1 MASSFDKYQKRKLI
15 SSYVSV
21 VISIALVLFLLG
33 CLGLLVIN
41 SKKVADHFK
50 EQVVMTIDLNDTAK
64 EVEVNQLKKS
74 LVMADYT
81 KEALYV
87 SKEEA
92 AEYMKAQNGEDFMDF
107 VGYNPLKNSIEVY
120 LNADFVTTEKLT
132 EITESLSNKAFVE
145 DIRYDNDLVELMN
158 ENVKKITLWVL
169 IISGLFTLIA
179 VLLINSSIRL
189 AVYSKRFIIKTMQMV
204 GATKTF
210 IRRPFVWKS
219 VQLGIIGAL
228 VALAGMAVVLY
239 YLDITFP
246 ELELLRNTI
255 TIVRKQDNKA
265 EFIFGKKNYKFL
277 FIGLAFIAIGFIL
290 MAGGGSDDPNVYD
303 PSIFSWRRIR
313 LAPTLVLI
321 GFGIQVYAILLNPNK
336 DSKK

>member
-50 EQVVMTIDLNDTAK
+50 EQVVMTIYLNDTAK

-74 LVMADYT
+74 LAMADYT
-81 KEALYV
+81 KDALYV

-92 AEYMKAQNGEDFMDF
+92 AEFMKAETGEDFMDF
-107 VGYNPLKNSIEVY
+107 VGYNPLKNSIDVH
-120 LNADFVTTEKLT
+120 LKADFVTTEQLA
-132 EITESLSNKAFVE
+132 EITEGLSNKEFIE
-145 DIRYDNDLVELMN
+145 ETRYDNDLVELMN
-158 ENVKKITLWVL
+158 DNVKKITFWVL

-204 GATKTF
+204 GATKRF

-239 YLDITFP
+239 YLDLTFP
-246 ELELLRNTI
+246 ELELLKNTI
-255 TIVRKQDNKA
+255 SIAALFLGIFLLGIV
-265 EFIFGKKNYKFL
+265 ITW
-277 FIGLAFIAIGFIL
+277 ISTFIATQRF
-290 MAGGGSDDPNVYD
+290 
-303 PSIFSWRRIR
+303 
-313 LAPTLVLI
+313 
-321 GFGIQVYAILLNPNK
+321 LNLK
-336 DSKK
+336 TDQLYY

>member
-15 SSYVSV
+15 SSYISV

-50 EQVVMTIDLNDTAK
+50 EQVVMTIYLNDTAK

-74 LVMADYT
+74 LAMAEYS
-81 KEALYV
+81 KEATYV

-92 AEYMKAQNGEDFMDF
+92 AEMMKAETGEDFMDF
-107 VGYNPLKNSIEVY
+107 VGYNPLKNSIDVY
-120 LNADFVTTEKLT
+120 LKADFVTTEKLS
-132 EITESLSNKAFVE
+132 EISESLSTKSFIE
-145 DIRYDNDLVELMN
+145 EIRYDNDLVELMN
-158 ENVKKITLWVL
+158 DNVKKISFWVL

-204 GATKTF
+204 GATKSF

-219 VQLGIIGAL
+219 VQLGIVGAI

-239 YLDITFP
+239 YLDQYFP
-246 ELELLRNTI
+246 ELELLRNTVMI
-255 TIVRKQDNKA
+255 TGLFVG
-265 EFIFGKKNYKFL
+265 IFVLG
-277 FIGLAFIAIGFIL
+277 IIITWISTFIATQRF
-290 MAGGGSDDPNVYD
+290 
-303 PSIFSWRRIR
+303 
-313 LAPTLVLI
+313 
-321 GFGIQVYAILLNPNK
+321 LNLK
-336 DSKK
+336 TDQLYY

>member
-15 SSYVSV
+15 SSYISV

-50 EQVVMTIDLNDTAK
+50 EQVVMTIYLNDTAK

-74 LVMADYT
+74 LAMADYS
-81 KEALYV
+81 KEATYV

-92 AEYMKAQNGEDFMDF
+92 AEMMKAETGEDFMDF
-107 VGYNPLKNSIEVY
+107 VGYNPLKNSIDVY
-120 LNADFVTTEKLT
+120 LKADFVTTEKLS
-132 EITESLSNKAFVE
+132 EISESLSTKSFIE
-145 DIRYDNDLVELMN
+145 EIKYDNDLVELMN
-158 ENVKKITLWVL
+158 DNVKKISFWVL

-204 GATKTF
+204 GATKSF
-210 IRRPFVWKS
+210 IRKPFVWKS
-219 VQLGIIGAL
+219 VQLGIIGAI

-239 YLDITFP
+239 YLDQYFP
-246 ELELLRNTI
+246 ELELLRNTVMIAGLFVGVFVLGVII
-255 TIVRKQDNKA
+255 TWIST
-265 EFIFGKKNYKFL
+265 
-277 FIGLAFIAIGFIL
+277 FIATQRF
-290 MAGGGSDDPNVYD
+290 
-303 PSIFSWRRIR
+303 
-313 LAPTLVLI
+313 
-321 GFGIQVYAILLNPNK
+321 LNLK
-336 DSKK
+336 TDQLYY

>member
-15 SSYVSV
+15 SSYISV

-50 EQVVMTIDLNDTAK
+50 EQVVMTIYLNDTAK

-74 LVMADYT
+74 LAMADYT
-81 KEALYV
+81 KEAKYV

-92 AEYMKAQNGEDFMDF
+92 AELMKAETGEDFMDF
-107 VGYNPLKNSIEVY
+107 VGYNPLKNSIDVY
-120 LNADFVTTEKLT
+120 LKADFVTTEQLT
-132 EITESLSNKAFVE
+132 EITESLSNKTFIE
-145 DIRYDNDLVELMN
+145 EIRYDNDLVELMN
-158 ENVKKITLWVL
+158 DNVKKISFWVL
-169 IISGLFTLIA
+169 VISGLFTLIA

-204 GATKTF
+204 GATKSF

-219 VQLGIIGAL
+219 VQLGIIGAI
-228 VALAGMAVVLY
+228 VALIGMAVVLY

-246 ELELLRNTI
+246 ELELLRNTVMIVALFVGVFLLGVII
-255 TIVRKQDNKA
+255 TWIST
-265 EFIFGKKNYKFL
+265 
-277 FIGLAFIAIGFIL
+277 FIATQRF
-290 MAGGGSDDPNVYD
+290 
-303 PSIFSWRRIR
+303 
-313 LAPTLVLI
+313 
-321 GFGIQVYAILLNPNK
+321 LNLK
-336 DSKK
+336 TDQLYY

>member
-15 SSYVSV
+15 SSYISV

-50 EQVVMTIDLNDTAK
+50 EQVVMTIYLNDTAK

-74 LVMADYT
+74 LAMAEYS
-81 KEALYV
+81 KEATYV

-92 AEYMKAQNGEDFMDF
+92 AEMMKAETGEDFMDF
-107 VGYNPLKNSIEVY
+107 VGYNPLKNSIDVY
-120 LNADFVTTEKLT
+120 LKADFVTTEKLS
-132 EITESLSNKAFVE
+132 EISETLSTKSFIE
-145 DIRYDNDLVELMN
+145 EIRYDNDLVELMN
-158 ENVKKITLWVL
+158 DNVKKISFWVL

-204 GATKTF
+204 GATKSF

-219 VQLGIIGAL
+219 VQLGIVGAI

-239 YLDITFP
+239 YLDQYFP
-246 ELELLRNTI
+246 ELELLRNTVMIAGLFVGVFVLGVII
-255 TIVRKQDNKA
+255 TWIST
-265 EFIFGKKNYKFL
+265 
-277 FIGLAFIAIGFIL
+277 FIATQRF
-290 MAGGGSDDPNVYD
+290 
-303 PSIFSWRRIR
+303 
-313 LAPTLVLI
+313 
-321 GFGIQVYAILLNPNK
+321 LNLK
-336 DSKK
+336 TDQLYY

>member
-255 TIVRKQDNKA
+255 TIVSL
-265 EFIFGKKNYKFL
+265 FVGIFLLG
-277 FIGLAFIAIGFIL
+277 IVITWISTFIATQRF
-290 MAGGGSDDPNVYD
+290 
-303 PSIFSWRRIR
+303 
-313 LAPTLVLI
+313 
-321 GFGIQVYAILLNPNK
+321 LNLK
-336 DSKK
+336 TDQLYY